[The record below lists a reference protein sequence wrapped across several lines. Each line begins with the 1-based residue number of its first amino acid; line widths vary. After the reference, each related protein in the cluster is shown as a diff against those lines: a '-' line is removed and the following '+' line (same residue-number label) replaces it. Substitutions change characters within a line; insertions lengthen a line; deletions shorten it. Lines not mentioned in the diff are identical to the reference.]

1 MKISVIGSG
10 GWGTAISALL
20 RRNGHEVSL
29 WSWQKEESENLAKY
43 KENREFLPG
52 ILLPEGIRYTYDL
65 ATAKDA
71 ELVVIATPSK
81 ALPKTVENLAPYL
94 APAVPIVNL
103 TKGISDSLERFSEVI
118 KRLCPGHPV
127 VTLCGP
133 THAEEVGREI
143 PTTIVAACEDAAAAR
158 MVQDVFM
165 NDRFRVYT
173 SKDSIGVELGAA
185 LKNVIALCAG
195 VMDGLGFGDN
205 TKAALIT
212 RGLAE
217 MTRLGVAMGA
227 DAATFSGLSGIGDLI
242 VTCTS
247 IHSRN
252 RRAGI
257 LIGQG
262 KTAEEAMAEVHMV
275 VEGVYAAEM
284 AYKLAQKYD
293 VEMPIVSAAYAVL
306 FENAS
311 PRDAVLELMTRDKKA
326 EASF

>member
-20 RRNGHEVSL
+20 RRNGHAVTL
-29 WSWQKEESENLAKY
+29 WSWKKEESESIEKY
-43 KENREFLPG
+43 QENREFLPG
-52 ILLPEGIRYTYDL
+52 IQLPEGILYTDDL
-65 ATAKDA
+65 SLAKDA
-71 ELVVIATPSK
+71 EMVVIATPSK
-81 ALPKTVENLAPYL
+81 ALPKTVESLAAYL
-94 APAVPIVNL
+94 APSVPIVNL

-118 KRLCPGHPV
+118 GRLCPGHPV

-143 PTTIVAACEDAAAAR
+143 PTTIVAACEDEAVAR
-158 MVQDVFM
+158 LVQDVFM

-173 SKDSIGVELGAA
+173 SSDTIGVELGAA

-247 IHSRN
+247 MHSRN

-262 KTAEEAMAEVHMV
+262 KTMEEAIEEVHMV
-275 VEGVYAAEM
+275 VEGVYATET
-284 AYKLAQKYD
+284 AYQLSQKYN

-306 FENAS
+306 FEKAS
-311 PRDAVLELMTRDKKA
+311 PRDAVLELMTRGKKA